1 MSDKLAL
8 VVLISGN
15 GSNLQSIIDA
25 IEQDTLRAEIRL
37 VISNNPDAY
46 GLERAAR
53 HGIPSLVIDHRDFDR
68 RASFDAEI
76 GRQLQSRNPDFIVLA
91 GFMRILGP
99 ELINRFP
106 DRILNIHPSL
116 LPEYKGLNTHQR
128 VLQQGEAR
136 HGVSIHL
143 VTAEL
148 DDGPVLLQG
157 SYPIEAEDRVEDLQR
172 KGHALEHRMY
182 PEVLRWLSEG
192 RITIDEGRLFQQEV
206 PLDAPL
212 QFDAWPVDPVTRST
226 TA

>member
-1 MSDKLAL
+1 MTDRLAL

-25 IEQDTLRAEIRL
+25 IEHNTLQAEIRL

-46 GLERAAR
+46 GLERAVN
-53 HGIPSLVIDHRDFDR
+53 HGIPDLVVDHRDYTR
-68 RASFDAEI
+68 RELFDAELE
-76 GRQLQSRNPDFIVLA
+76 RQLQRHDPDFIVLA

-116 LPEYKGLNTHQR
+116 LPSYKGLNTHQR
-128 VLQQGEAR
+128 VLENRDQR

-157 SYPIEAEDRVEDLQR
+157 SYPVEAGDTVEDLQR
-172 KGHALEHRMY
+172 RGHALEHRMY
-182 PEVLRWLSEG
+182 PQLLRCLSEARISIEGG
-192 RITIDEGRLFQQEV
+192 RIFHQGM
-206 PLDAPL
+206 PLDTPL
-212 QFDAWPVDPVTRST
+212 QFDA
-226 TA
+226 